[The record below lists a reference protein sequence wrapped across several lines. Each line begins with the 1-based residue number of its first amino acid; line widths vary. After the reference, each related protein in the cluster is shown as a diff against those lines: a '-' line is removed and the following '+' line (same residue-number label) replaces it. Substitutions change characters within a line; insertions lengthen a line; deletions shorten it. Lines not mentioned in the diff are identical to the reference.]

1 MQSRLRNAFAS
12 PAFAMA
18 SLAVAAI
25 LFKVPTL
32 DTPAYWDEMGWL
44 RQADW
49 LSERNLG
56 RAIPG
61 LHPAAEFWGHPTG
74 LHLILATL
82 GKVFGV
88 SLNTAHALIAA
99 FAALGVCATFLLARY
114 WYGTRTAWVAALFL
128 LLSPIYLAQSGMFL
142 ADVPVTSLGV
152 LATYFLVKDRYV
164 PYVACAS
171 CMVLLKETGIVLV
184 VALLLYRFVVLSPF
198 RHARLRDVA
207 RYGLPLGVIG
217 AFILLQKAT
226 TGHFFFIYDF
236 HVQLFQ
242 LTPALVLDKFGVI
255 TQWIFID
262 QYRFIFTALIV
273 LNLLVNAKAR
283 RRELWFFAFVV
294 VLSGYSFSV
303 LYYLPRYVLPVLP
316 LFYILAA
323 ASILDLARRP
333 RLELVAACAA
343 LGMVGW
349 SLTSQP
355 LDRNG
360 ETSFRYLDIVAMHK
374 AVIDRLVRERPDAKV
389 LTTWPHTD
397 ELTKPLLG
405 YVHQP
410 IDAQG
415 FRAESDLREADF
427 ILVSQPA
434 NGPEVRLRELA
445 LRDAWRL
452 ILRRE
457 NESAWIELYARAH
470 PAALVPSQ

>member
-1 MQSRLRNAFAS
+1 M
-12 PAFAMA
+12 
-18 SLAVAAI
+18 
-25 LFKVPTL
+25 
-32 DTPAYWDEMGWL
+32 
-44 RQADW
+44 
-49 LSERNLG
+49 
-56 RAIPG
+56 
-61 LHPAAEFWGHPTG
+61 
-74 LHLILATL
+74 
-82 GKVFGV
+82 
-88 SLNTAHALIAA
+88 
-99 FAALGVCATFLLARY
+99 
-114 WYGTRTAWVAALFL
+114 
-128 LLSPIYLAQSGMFL
+128 
-142 ADVPVTSLGV
+142 
-152 LATYFLVKDRYV
+152 
-164 PYVACAS
+164 
-171 CMVLLKETGIVLV
+171 
-184 VALLLYRFVVLSPF
+184 
-198 RHARLRDVA
+198 
-207 RYGLPLGVIG
+207 
-217 AFILLQKAT
+217 
-226 TGHFFFIYDF
+226 
-236 HVQLFQ
+236 
-242 LTPALVLDKFGVI
+242 I